1 MLLDLSIHLSIHV
14 DSGLLALYIHVHPV
28 LTTPEN
34 FELTITGALQAV
46 TFLRLYK
53 THALYEL
60 YLRDPRRQNR
70 LTCRLAPGKLPP
82 YLCGV
87 QKVTH
92 TRAQF
97 ISTCA
102 PFDAYKAPPS
112 AACHFKKN
120 ELPTQ
125 ATGSAEGLAVH
136 GCSRLPSVY

>member
-1 MLLDLSIHLSIHV
+1 M
-14 DSGLLALYIHVHPV
+14 
-28 LTTPEN
+28 
-34 FELTITGALQAV
+34 

-53 THALYEL
+53 TRALYEL

-87 QKVTH
+87 QKVMH

-112 AACHFKKN
+112 AACHFKKMDSLLRLLALLN
-120 ELPTQ
+120 AWLCTVAPDCQ
-125 ATGSAEGLAVH
+125 AFTEH
-136 GCSRLPSVY
+136 GPQNLSLIPACCFSVSDLHKLDEIWRS